1 LCHCPTISHSI
12 AATAAAA
19 AAAVLL
25 LLLPYLPLLLP
36 RCGVPSAGGLC
47 TLLST
52 CVTIVVMTRSFLFK

>member
-1 LCHCPTISHSI
+1 MCHCSTISHSI

-19 AAAVLL
+19 AAVL

-52 CVTIVVMTRSFLFK
+52 CHNRCYDKFFFV